1 MGADLA
7 ANLNCILE
15 LDVRSKWSF
24 NKKRFRNKDF

>member
-7 ANLNCILE
+7 VNVNCIVE

-24 NKKRFRNKDF
+24 NKKRFKNKVF